1 MELKYDVQVQGEE
14 GKCGSVKLIN
24 TSRTVSAIYWVN
36 KLYKREAV
44 PINLYQIQP
53 VHKVCYW
60 RRSVIHYNCKCLCVC
75 LVMLES
81 K

>member
-14 GKCGSVKLIN
+14 GKYGSVKVIN
-24 TSRTVSAIYWVN
+24 ISRTASPIYRVS

-44 PINLYQIQP
+44 SINLYQIQLI
-53 VHKVCYW
+53 HKVYYW
-60 RRSVIHYNCKCLCVC
+60 RRSVICYNCKCFCVC
-75 LVMLES
+75 FVMLES